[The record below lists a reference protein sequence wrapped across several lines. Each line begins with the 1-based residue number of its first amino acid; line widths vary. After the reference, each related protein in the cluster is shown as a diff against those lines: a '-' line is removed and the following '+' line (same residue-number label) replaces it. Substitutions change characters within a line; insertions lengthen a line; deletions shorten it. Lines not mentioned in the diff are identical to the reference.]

1 MAGEEAI
8 IVGLGIITAIFAY
21 FSLSLRSED
30 PDDDSF
36 GSKLSLFFFILSIL
50 FCNLLMYALLLIS
63 QNSLPYL
70 ETPVI
75 NIGLSVMTYGTI
87 GVLIIYAVYLLIML
101 CITMYDW
108 IQQAMGKRGKGDVL

>member
-8 IVGLGIITAIFAY
+8 IVGLGIISALFAY
-21 FSLSLRSED
+21 FALSLRSDD
-30 PDDDSF
+30 PDDQSF

-70 ETPVI
+70 ETSVI
-75 NIGLSVMTYGTI
+75 NIGLAVMTYGTI
-87 GVLIIYAVYLLIML
+87 GVLIIYAVYLLVML
-101 CITMYDW
+101 LISMHGW
-108 IQQAMGKRGKGDVL
+108 VQEAMGKRSKGDD